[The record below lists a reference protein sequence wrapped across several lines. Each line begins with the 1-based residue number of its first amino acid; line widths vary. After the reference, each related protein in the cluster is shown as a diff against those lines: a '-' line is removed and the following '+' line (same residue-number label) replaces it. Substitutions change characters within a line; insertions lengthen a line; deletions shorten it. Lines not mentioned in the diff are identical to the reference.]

1 MMTKL
6 EFLVQKSAGW
16 AMPKKDKK
24 KPQKPKKS

>member
-1 MMTKL
+1 MTKL
-6 EFLVQKSAGW
+6 EFWMRKSAGW